1 MNNISESRIEGKQ
14 RRINGF
20 VMFYSLITLIF
31 IALGPHVFSSDWVGS
46 SDFHSCI
53 EISGSFIAII
63 AAFACMMYFFG
74 LRSRYFLI
82 IGLGFFICGSES
94 LIHGIFSF
102 ERLFESS
109 GADFSRFIPGTYAA
123 GRIMLAVMIIVAA
136 ISETFL
142 KTPENFQQEAVIL
155 SAIVILTAG
164 WISLLAFAL
173 PLPRLIYPENVISRP
188 VDLISVG
195 LFLIAFLLTMRR
207 FLPRGDIFSG
217 MLLACI
223 LLNVGGQ
230 IYMSFSKKLF
240 DVFFDVAHWANI
252 LSYCMPVMGITVEL
266 LHEMRR
272 SNQEVIER
280 RQAEKA
286 LQESEESLRSTISS
300 MDDLVFVIDK
310 NGIFIEYYQPPDKS
324 KLYAPPEVFIGN
336 SFREILPPH
345 VARLL
350 ETALRV
356 AEDTGAVQQFDYS
369 MEMANEERWY
379 TAKVSTRKDSHNEF
393 AGITA
398 VVRDINERKLAEEK
412 LRNSMATNK
421 ALLNAMPDMMFRISG
436 DGSFVNYKS
445 AKEGNW
451 DIALDALVGK
461 KVHEIFLPDVARQM
475 MRSVEKA
482 LQTDDIQT
490 FKFQMPVREQ
500 TRHYEARTVS
510 SWKDE
515 TLTLVRD
522 IHESEIAK
530 KAIQESHK
538 RFATVLD
545 SMEAFVYVADMQ
557 TYEILFMNKFARK
570 FFGDAVG
577 QICWKALHTDQSGPC
592 HFCTNDKLLDKKGN
606 PSDIYVWE
614 FQNIKIDAW
623 FDIRDKAITW
633 TDGRIVRLEIA
644 TDITASKQAQ
654 EELQEAKEIAEAASR
669 AKSEFIANVSHE
681 LRTPLNGILGY
692 AQILKKNEN
701 LTESQESGVRVIE
714 QSGNRLSDTINDILK
729 LSELEA
735 QKTELTESVFH
746 FPSFL
751 EDIAETVRTRADQKG
766 LAFHFKAAPDLFTG
780 VRGDKE
786 HLRQVLLNLLDNAVK
801 FTYKGNVTFRVWK
814 LETSNIKHRTSNIKF
829 QVEDT
834 GIGIPESQM
843 EEIFSP
849 FRQLSGVVNKS
860 QGTGLGLAICRRLVR
875 IMGGELHVESTV
887 DKGSIFRFELELS
900 QVSEWDE
907 HICAT
912 DLKAEPAE
920 TEEKDDEALVIPPAS
935 EISLLYEFAADGNIG
950 GLRRQLDEITGAD
963 ERYAPFAAKLRKLAN
978 TFQTKQIC
986 EFLRRGTNY
995 EH

>member
-1 MNNISESRIEGKQ
+1 MDIFKIMTP
-14 RRINGF
+14 II
-20 VMFYSLITLIF
+20 YWSLIIMWSFILFFYVRRLHHLKDRLTQTLIF
-31 IALGPHVFSSDWVGS
+31 VL
-46 SDFHSCI
+46 
-53 EISGSFIAII
+53 AID
-63 AAFACMMYFFG
+63 AF
-74 LRSRYFLI
+74 RT
-82 IGLGFFICGSES
+82 
-94 LIHGIFSF
+94 
-102 ERLFESS
+102 LFESLYF
-109 GADFSRFIPGTYAA
+109 GALYTSLNGLLTKKISVLLSRPEIMFIPKT
-123 GRIMLAVMIIVAA
+123 LNLIVAVL
-136 ISETFL
+136 I
-142 KTPENFQQEAVIL
+142 
-155 SAIVILTAG
+155 IVILLRRWIPLEAEEIMQLESLANERTA
-164 WISLLAFAL
+164 
-173 PLPRLIYPENVISRP
+173 
-188 VDLISVG
+188 DL
-195 LFLIAFLLTMRR
+195 M
-207 FLPRGDIFSG
+207 
-217 MLLACI
+217 
-223 LLNVGGQ
+223 N
-230 IYMSFSKKLF
+230 
-240 DVFFDVAHWANI
+240 ANEE
-252 LSYCMPVMGITVEL
+252 LRKYRDHLEKRTVEL
-266 LHEMRR
+266 TKSNEQLQQEIIGRR
-272 SNQEVIER
+272 R
-280 RQAEKA
+280 TEKA
-286 LQESEESLRSTISS
+286 LQEIEERLRSTISS

-310 NGIFIEYYQPPDKS
+310 NGIFLEYYQPPGKPE
-324 KLYAPPEVFIGN
+324 LYVPPEVFIGN
-336 SFREILPPH
+336 SFKEVLPPN

-356 AEDTGAVQQFDYS
+356 AEDTGAVQQFDYP
-369 MEMANEERWY
+369 MEIGNEERWY
-379 TAKVSTRKDSHNEF
+379 TAKISMRKDSRDEF

-421 ALLNAMPDMMFRISG
+421 ALLNAMPDMMFRIRG
-436 DGSFVNYKS
+436 DGIFVNYKS

-451 DIALDALVGK
+451 DIALDELVGK
-461 KVHEIFLPDVARQM
+461 KVHEIFPADVARQM
-475 MRSVEKA
+475 VPSVEKA

-490 FKFQMPVREQ
+490 FKFQMPVRGQ
-500 TRHYEARTVS
+500 ARHYEARTVS

-522 IHESEIAK
+522 IHEYEMTK

-538 RFATVLD
+538 RFATILD

-557 TYEILFMNKFARK
+557 TYEILFMNKSARK
-570 FFGDAVG
+570 FFGNAVG
-577 QICWKALHTDQSGPC
+577 QICWKTFHTSHSGPC
-592 HFCTNDKLLDKKGN
+592 YFCTNDKLLDKEGN

-614 FQNIKIDAW
+614 FQNVKIGGW
-623 FDIRDKAITW
+623 FDVRDKAITW

-654 EELQEAKEIAEAASR
+654 EELQQAKEIAEAASH

-714 QSGNRLSDTINDILK
+714 QSGNRLSDMINDILK
-729 LSELEA
+729 LSELDTR
-735 QKTELTESVFH
+735 KTELTESMFH

-751 EDIAETVRTRADQKG
+751 EDVAETVRTRAEQKG
-766 LAFHFKAAPDLFTG
+766 LVFHFKAAPDLFTG

-786 HLRQVLLNLLDNAVK
+786 QLRHVLLNLLDNAVK

-814 LETSNIKHRTSNIKF
+814 LETGNLRLETGDWKLNQHPVSNFRF

-834 GIGIPESQM
+834 GIGIPENQM

-860 QGTGLGLAICRRLVR
+860 QGTGLGLAICRKLVR

-900 QVSEWDE
+900 QSSEWDE
-907 HICAT
+907 KPEQICAT

-920 TEEKDDEALVIPPAS
+920 TEEKDDEAIVIPPAS

-978 TFQTKQIC
+978 TFQLKQIC
-986 EFLRRGTNY
+986 EFLSASFQK
-995 EH
+995 